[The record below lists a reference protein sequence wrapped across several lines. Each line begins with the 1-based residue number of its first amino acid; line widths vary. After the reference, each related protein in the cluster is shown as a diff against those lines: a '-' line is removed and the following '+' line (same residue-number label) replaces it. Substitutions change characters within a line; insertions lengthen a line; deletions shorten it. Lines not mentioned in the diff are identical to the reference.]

1 MFSKEIIVSVG
12 LSLCSVILVYLY
24 MKTRINNLENKVD
37 SLIQIIQTHGQ
48 LSQSQQQM
56 GGHPQYEKIVVSD
69 GEESSDEEEESD
81 DEEVSDEEEEHEES
95 EGDEN
100 NLVLENVV
108 ALENEEEA
116 PQEEATVEDE
126 VEEVVASELLE
137 LTSVHSLHDM
147 DNEKNDDGL
156 DDMDDLDENLEEED
170 EEVDYSKMSKVELK
184 EQCSAMGLETKGK
197 KKHELLALLTA

>member
-1 MFSKEIIVSVG
+1 MPSLRTG
-12 LSLCSVILVYLY
+12 LLDRQVLRRVEGRRVIDVQA
-24 MKTRINNLENKVD
+24 T
-37 SLIQIIQTHGQ
+37 
-48 LSQSQQQM
+48 QS
-56 GGHPQYEKIVVSD
+56 
-69 GEESSDEEEESD
+69 
-81 DEEVSDEEEEHEES
+81 
-95 EGDEN
+95 
-100 NLVLENVV
+100 LVLENVD
-108 ALENEEEA
+108 ALENGEEA

-156 DDMDDLDENLEEED
+156 DDMDDLDENLEEEED

>member
-48 LSQSQQQM
+48 LSQSHQQM
-56 GGHPQYEKIVVSD
+56 GGHPHYEKIVVSD

-81 DEEVSDEEEEHEES
+81 DEEVSDEES
-95 EGDEN
+95 DVNQEN
-100 NLVLENVV
+100 QVLQNDV
-108 ALENEEEA
+108 ALENEEET
-116 PQEEATVEDE
+116 QHEEETVEDE
-126 VEEVVASELLE
+126 VEEVVASELLG
-137 LTSVHSLHDM
+137 LTSTHSLHDM
-147 DNEKNDDGL
+147 DDEKNDDGL
-156 DDMDDLDENLEEED
+156 DDMDDLDENLDEED
-170 EEVDYSKMSKVELK
+170 ENEVEVDYSKMSKVQLK
-184 EQCSAMGLETKGK
+184 QQCSAMGLETKGK